1 MTKRPFASILLALA
15 VCLAV
20 AAPPAHAGDRDT
32 AGVRGFV
39 DGSALG
45 RLAGEDSELV
55 EIHLGPALL
64 GAIARG
70 AKNDPDAAALLG
82 GLRSVSAYI
91 VGLDGDADRT
101 AKATKLFGALE
112 EQLLRD
118 GWERLARVR
127 EKGDRVNVF
136 VLGSGAAVE
145 GLVVLVFDKDD
156 GQVVFAN
163 LAGSLDLAKLGSIQD
178 ALDVPGLDELSESKR
193 PAGAGAGAPKKKGG
207 APPDA
212 RPEEEAP

>member
-15 VCLAV
+15 VGLAV
-20 AAPPAHAGDRDT
+20 AGSPAHAGDRDT

-39 DGSALG
+39 DGSAFG
-45 RLAGEDSELV
+45 RLAGEDSEVV
-55 EIHLGPALL
+55 EIHLGPTLL

-70 AKNDPDAAALLG
+70 AKDDPEAAALLG

-101 AKATKLFGALE
+101 AKATKLFGTLE

-136 VLGSGAAVE
+136 VLGTGTAVE
-145 GLVVLVFDKDD
+145 GLVVLAFDKDE
-156 GQVVFAN
+156 GRVVFAN
-163 LAGSLDLAKLGSIQD
+163 LAGSMDLAKLGRIQD
-178 ALDVPGLDELSESKR
+178 ALDVPGLDELSETKR
-193 PAGAGAGAPKKKGG
+193 PEGAGVGAPKKKDG
-207 APPDA
+207 APPA
-212 RPEEEAP
+212 AHPKEEAP

>member
-1 MTKRPFASILLALA
+1 MNKRPFASILLALA
-15 VCLAV
+15 VGLAV
-20 AAPPAHAGDRDT
+20 AGSPAHAGDRDT

-39 DGSALG
+39 DGSAFG

-70 AKNDPDAAALLG
+70 AKDDPDAAALLG

-91 VGLDGDADRT
+91 VGLGGDPDRT
-101 AKATKLFGALE
+101 AKAMKLLREIE
-112 EQLLRD
+112 EQLERN

-127 EKGDRVNVF
+127 EKGERVNVF
-136 VLGSGAAVE
+136 VLGNGAAVE

-156 GQVVFAN
+156 GRVVFAN

-178 ALDVPGLDELSESKR
+178 ALDVPGLDELSETKR
-193 PAGAGAGAPKKKGG
+193 PEGAGAGASKKKGG
-207 APPDA
+207 APPAA

>member
-1 MTKRPFASILLALA
+1 MTKRPFTSILLALA
-15 VCLAV
+15 VGLAV

-39 DGSALG
+39 DGSAIG

-70 AKNDPDAAALLG
+70 AKDDPDAAALLG

-136 VLGSGAAVE
+136 VLGNGGTVE
-145 GLVVLVFDKDD
+145 GLVVLVLDKDE
-156 GQVVFAN
+156 GKVVFAN
-163 LAGSLDLAKLGSIQD
+163 LAGNLDLAKLGNLKE
-178 ALDVPGLDELSESKR
+178 ALDVPGLDQVDVGGR
-193 PAGAGAGAPKKKGG
+193 PEGTAPKKKDG
-207 APPDA
+207 APPDS
-212 RPEEEAP
+212 RPKEEAP